1 MPCLLRALVVIIILL
16 LNTISLE
23 QKVKIKELPRIR
35 PVYIYAKIISVYLLQ
50 EIRIRVYT
58 YILISL
64 ELLVSKRFYKTL
76 TNPAFRVYISL
87 VVINK
92 VYLMANQGGSFQSS
106 YTQLQKVRLLLGR
119 RPQFTYTITLNNIIF
134 KIIKELAGF

>member
-1 MPCLLRALVVIIILL
+1 MLYLLQALVVIIILL
-16 LNTISLE
+16 LNTISIE

-35 PVYIYAKIISVYLLQ
+35 PVYIYAKIISTRLLW

-64 ELLVSKRFYKTL
+64 ELLVSKRFYKTF
-76 TNPAFRVYISL
+76 TNPTFRIYISL

-92 VYLMANQGGSFQSS
+92 VYLIANQGGLFQNS
-106 YTQLQKVRLLLGR
+106 YIQLQKVRLLLGQK
-119 RPQFTYTITLNNIIF
+119 PQFTYTATLNNIIF
-134 KIIKELAGF
+134 KII

>member
-1 MPCLLRALVVIIILL
+1 MLYLLQALVVIIILL
-16 LNTISLE
+16 LNTISIE
-23 QKVKIKELPRIR
+23 QKVKIKELSRIR
-35 PVYIYAKIISVYLLQ
+35 PVYIYAEIISVYLLQ

-64 ELLVSKRFYKTL
+64 ELLVSKRFYKTI

-92 VYLMANQGGSFQSS
+92 IYLIANQGDLFQSL
-106 YTQLQKVRLLLGR
+106 YTQLQKVQSLLGR

-134 KIIKELAGF
+134 KIIKELVGF

>member
-1 MPCLLRALVVIIILL
+1 MLYLLQALVVIIILL
-16 LNTISLE
+16 LNIISIE

-35 PVYIYAKIISVYLLQ
+35 LVYIYKEIISERLLG

-64 ELLVSKRFYKTL
+64 ELLARKKLYKIL
-76 TNPAFRVYISL
+76 TYPTFHAYISL

-92 VYLMANQGGSFQSS
+92 VHLIANQGGLFQSL
-106 YTQLQKVRLLLGR
+106 YIQLQKVRLLLGR
-119 RPQFTYTITLNNIIF
+119 RPQFAYTATLNNITF

>member
-1 MPCLLRALVVIIILL
+1 MLCLLQATVVIIILL
-16 LNTISLE
+16 LNAISAK
-23 QKVKIKELPRIR
+23 QKVKIKKLPRIR
-35 PVYIYAKIISVYLLQ
+35 PVYIYTKTISTRLLR
-50 EIRIRVYT
+50 EIRIGVYT

-76 TNPAFRVYISL
+76 TNSTFYIYIGL

-92 VYLMANQGGSFQSS
+92 VHLIANQGGLFWNL

-119 RPQFTYTITLNNIIF
+119 KPQFAYTATLNNIIF
-134 KIIKELAGF
+134 KIV

>member
-1 MPCLLRALVVIIILL
+1 MLYLLRALVVIIILL
-16 LNTISLE
+16 LNIISAE

-35 PVYIYAKIISVYLLQ
+35 LVYVYKEIISERLLG

-64 ELLVSKRFYKTL
+64 ELLAREKFYKIL
-76 TNPAFRVYISL
+76 TYPTFRAYVSL

-92 VYLMANQGGSFQSS
+92 VHLIANQGVLFQSS
-106 YTQLQKVRLLLGR
+106 YIQLQKVRSLLGR
-119 RPQFTYTITLNNIIF
+119 RPQFAYTATLNDITF
-134 KIIKELAGF
+134 KII